1 MASEQDNGWVDG
13 RLFGGRLRRYA
24 RVTTTM
30 GGLAARVAG
39 ERYLGWDID
48 RAKHAADLRQA
59 LGGLKGPIMK
69 VAQILSTI
77 PDALPAE
84 YAKGR
89 LVRVVPWWIE
99 FSNLKFEDFSFVGC
113 HHSM

>member
-1 MASEQDNGWVDG
+1 
-13 RLFGGRLRRYA
+13 
-24 RVTTTM
+24 M

-48 RAKHAADLRQA
+48 RSKHAADLREA

-77 PDALPAE
+77 PDALPRNMPKSWPG
-84 YAKGR
+84 YR
-89 LVRVVPWWIE
+89 LMRRQWA
-99 FSNLKFEDFSFVGC
+99 GC
-113 HHSM
+113 LPNAGWRPN

>member
-1 MASEQDNGWVDG
+1 MA
-13 RLFGGRLRRYA
+13 GGRTWWAFRRYA

-48 RAKHAADLRQA
+48 RAKHAADLRAA

-84 YAKGR
+84 YAEELAGLRGR
-89 LVRVVPWWIE
+89 RTSDGLALYQTSDGRRT
-99 FSNLKFEDFSFVGC
+99 GG
-113 HHSM
+113 

>member
-1 MASEQDNGWVDG
+1 
-13 RLFGGRLRRYA
+13 
-24 RVTTTM
+24 M

-48 RAKHAADLRQA
+48 RAKHAADLRHT

-77 PDALPAE
+77 PMPCQRNMQMNSPD
-84 YAKGR
+84 
-89 LVRVVPWWIE
+89 
-99 FSNLKFEDFSFVGC
+99 
-113 HHSM
+113 